1 MAKKN
6 TSWGGR
12 FKKQTAK
19 KAQEFSSSIDIDN
32 KLYKEDILG
41 SIAYAEALQAAGVL
55 NKGELSKIKSG
66 LKQIKQKI
74 ESGKFNWQETLEDV
88 HMNIESSLEKIIG
101 SAARKL
107 HTGRSRNDQVVTDL
121 KLYLLE
127 KSKDIQICLSDL
139 LKIVVLKAESE
150 VETLM
155 PGFTHMQIAQPVT
168 LGHHLMAWYEML
180 SRDLDR
186 FKGCESRLKISPLG
200 SGALAGNKFKINRRK
215 MAKALGFEEVTNNS
229 IDAVSD
235 RDYVIEMMFNISL
248 MGVHLSRIAEELIIW
263 SSSQFDY
270 VELPEELCTGSSIM
284 PQKKNPDM
292 AELVRGGSS
301 KTIGNLVSLLSLI
314 KNQPLSYNRDNQED
328 KGPLFDSIEY
338 ALRSLDITAA
348 MIAGAEFNRDSML
361 TDVYDGHICA
371 TDLAEYL
378 VMKGIPF
385 RDAHAISGKAVQLAE
400 SKDFLLSELSLKELK
415 KLNALIEKDV
425 FKHLDPLKSISS
437 KNSIGGTAPSQVL
450 KQITQAKNLSLI
462 HI

>member
-101 SAARKL
+101 STARKL

-127 KSKDIQICLSDL
+127 KSKDIQICLTDL
-139 LKIVVLKAESE
+139 LKITVLKAESE
-150 VETLM
+150 LETLM

-186 FKGCESRLKISPLG
+186 FKECESRLKISPLG

-338 ALRSLDITAA
+338 ALGSLDITAA

-378 VMKGIPF
+378 VIKGIPF

-415 KLNALIEKDV
+415 KLNTLIEKDV

-437 KNSIGGTAPSQVL
+437 KNSIGGTAPSQVS
-450 KQITQAKNLSLI
+450 KQITKAKNKLKI
-462 HI
+462 

>member
-127 KSKDIQICLSDL
+127 KSKDIQICLTDL
-139 LKIVVLKAESE
+139 LKITVLKAESE
-150 VETLM
+150 LETLM

-186 FKGCESRLKISPLG
+186 FKECESRLKISPLG

-338 ALRSLDITAA
+338 ALGSLDITAA

-415 KLNALIEKDV
+415 KLNTLIEKDV

-437 KNSIGGTAPSQVL
+437 KNSIGGTAPSQVS
-450 KQITQAKNLSLI
+450 KQITKAKNKLKI
-462 HI
+462 

>member
-1 MAKKN
+1 MVKKN

-12 FKKQTAK
+12 FKKQTAE
-19 KAQEFSSSIDIDN
+19 KAQKFSSSINVDK
-32 KLYKEDILG
+32 KLYKEDISG
-41 SIAYAEALQAAGVL
+41 SVAYAEALQSAGVI
-55 NKGELSKIKSG
+55 NKSELAKIKSG

-74 ESGKFNWQETLEDV
+74 ESDKFNWQEALEDV
-88 HMNIESSLEKIIG
+88 HMNIESALERIIG
-101 SAARKL
+101 SAAKKL

-121 KLYLLE
+121 KLHLLE
-127 KSKDIQICLSDL
+127 KSKEIKSCITDL
-139 LKIVVLKAESE
+139 LEVLVLKAESE
-150 VETLM
+150 VDTLM
-155 PGFTHMQIAQPVT
+155 PGFTHMQIAQPIT
-168 LGHHLMAWYEML
+168 LGHHLMAWFEML

-186 FKGCESRLKISPLG
+186 FEECEIRLKISPLG
-200 SGALAGNKFKINRRK
+200 SGALAGNKFKINRMK
-215 MAKALGFEEVTNNS
+215 LAKSLGFSEITKNS

-235 RDYVIEMMFNISL
+235 RDYVIEMLFNISL
-248 MGVHLSRIAEELIIW
+248 MGVHLSRISEELIIW

-270 VELPEELCTGSSIM
+270 VDLPEELCTGSSIM

-301 KTIGNLVSLLSLI
+301 KTIGNLVTLLSLI

-338 ALRSLDITAA
+338 ALGSLDITTA
-348 MIAGAEFNRDSML
+348 MIAGAKFNHDSML

-400 SKDFLLSELSLKELK
+400 TSDLLLSELSLKDLK

-425 FKHLDPLKSISS
+425 FKHLDPLKSITS
-437 KNSIGGTAPSQVL
+437 KSSIGGTAPSQVL
-450 KQITQAKNLSLI
+450 KQIAHAKDKLKL
-462 HI
+462 

>member
-66 LKQIKQKI
+66 LKKIKQKI

-338 ALRSLDITAA
+338 ALGSLDITAA

-437 KNSIGGTAPSQVL
+437 KNSIGGTAPSQVS
-450 KQITQAKNLSLI
+450 KQITQAKNKLKI
-462 HI
+462 

>member
-19 KAQEFSSSIDIDN
+19 KAQEFSSSVDIDN

-150 VETLM
+150 VATLM

-338 ALRSLDITAA
+338 ALGSLDITAA

-450 KQITQAKNLSLI
+450 KQITQAKNKLKI
-462 HI
+462 

>member
-200 SGALAGNKFKINRRK
+200 SGALAGNKFNINRRK

-338 ALRSLDITAA
+338 ALGSLDITAA

-450 KQITQAKNLSLI
+450 KQITQAKNKLKI
-462 HI
+462 

>member
-1 MAKKN
+1 MVKKN

-12 FKKQTAK
+12 FKKQTAE
-19 KAQEFSSSIDIDN
+19 KAQKFSSSINVDK
-32 KLYKEDILG
+32 KLYKEDISG
-41 SIAYAEALQAAGVL
+41 SVAYAEALQSAGVI
-55 NKGELSKIKSG
+55 NKSELAKIKSG

-74 ESGKFNWQETLEDV
+74 ESDKFNWQEALEDV
-88 HMNIESSLEKIIG
+88 HMNIESALEKIIG
-101 SAARKL
+101 SAAKKL

-121 KLYLLE
+121 KLHLLKKSKEIKSCITDLLE
-127 KSKDIQICLSDL
+127 VL
-139 LKIVVLKAESE
+139 VLKAESE
-150 VETLM
+150 VDTLM
-155 PGFTHMQIAQPVT
+155 PGFTHMQIAQPIT
-168 LGHHLMAWYEML
+168 LGHHLMAWFEML

-186 FKGCESRLKISPLG
+186 FEECEIRLKISPLG
-200 SGALAGNKFKINRRK
+200 SGALAGNKFKINRMK
-215 MAKALGFEEVTNNS
+215 LAKSLGFSEITKNS

-235 RDYVIEMMFNISL
+235 RDYVIEMLFNISL
-248 MGVHLSRIAEELIIW
+248 MGVHLSRISEELIIW
-263 SSSQFDY
+263 SSSQFYY
-270 VELPEELCTGSSIM
+270 VDLPEELCTGSSIM

-301 KTIGNLVSLLSLI
+301 KTIGNLVTLLSLI

-338 ALRSLDITAA
+338 ALGSLDITTA
-348 MIAGAEFNRDSML
+348 MIAGAEFNHDSML

-400 SKDFLLSELSLKELK
+400 TSDLLLSELSLKDLK

-425 FKHLDPLKSISS
+425 FKHLDPLKSITS
-437 KNSIGGTAPSQVL
+437 KSSIGGTAPSQVL
-450 KQITQAKNLSLI
+450 KQIAHAKDKLKL
-462 HI
+462 

>member
-200 SGALAGNKFKINRRK
+200 SGALAGNKFKINRKK
-215 MAKALGFEEVTNNS
+215 MAKALGFTEVTNNS

-338 ALRSLDITAA
+338 ALGSLDITAA

-450 KQITQAKNLSLI
+450 KQITQAKNKLKI
-462 HI
+462 

>member
-127 KSKDIQICLSDL
+127 KSKDIQICLTDL

-338 ALRSLDITAA
+338 ALGSLDITAA

-450 KQITQAKNLSLI
+450 KQITQAKNKLKI
-462 HI
+462 

>member
-74 ESGKFNWQETLEDV
+74 ESSKFNWQETLEDV

-338 ALRSLDITAA
+338 ALGSLDITAA

-415 KLNALIEKDV
+415 KLNPLIEKDV

-450 KQITQAKNLSLI
+450 KQITQAKNKLKI
-462 HI
+462 

>member
-127 KSKDIQICLSDL
+127 KSKDIQICLTDL
-139 LKIVVLKAESE
+139 LKIIVLKAESE

-186 FKGCESRLKISPLG
+186 FKECESRLKISPLG

-338 ALRSLDITAA
+338 ALGSLDITAA

-378 VMKGIPF
+378 VIKGIPF

-415 KLNALIEKDV
+415 KLNTLIEKDV

-437 KNSIGGTAPSQVL
+437 KNSIGGTAPSQVS
-450 KQITQAKNLSLI
+450 KQITKAKNKLKI
-462 HI
+462 

>member
-127 KSKDIQICLSDL
+127 KSKDIQICLTDL
-139 LKIVVLKAESE
+139 LEIIVLKAESE

-338 ALRSLDITAA
+338 ALGSLDITAA

-450 KQITQAKNLSLI
+450 KQITQAKNKLKI
-462 HI
+462 

>member
-186 FKGCESRLKISPLG
+186 FKECESRLKISPLG

-338 ALRSLDITAA
+338 ALGSLDITAA

-415 KLNALIEKDV
+415 KLNTLIEKDV

-437 KNSIGGTAPSQVL
+437 KNSIGGTAPSQVS
-450 KQITQAKNLSLI
+450 KQITKAKNKLKI
-462 HI
+462 

>member
-19 KAQEFSSSIDIDN
+19 KAQGFSSSIDIDN

-270 VELPEELCTGSSIM
+270 VDLPEELCTGSSIM

-338 ALRSLDITAA
+338 ALGSLDITAA

-437 KNSIGGTAPSQVL
+437 KNSIGGTAPSQVS
-450 KQITQAKNLSLI
+450 KQITQAKNKLKI
-462 HI
+462 

>member
-55 NKGELSKIKSG
+55 NKSELSKIKSG

-74 ESGKFNWQETLEDV
+74 ESGKFNWQEALEDV

-101 SAARKL
+101 SAAKKL

-121 KLYLLE
+121 KLYLLG
-127 KSKDIQICLSDL
+127 KSKDIQICLTDL
-139 LKIVVLKAESE
+139 LEIIVLKAESE

-338 ALRSLDITAA
+338 ALGSLDITAA

-450 KQITQAKNLSLI
+450 KQITQAKNKLKI
-462 HI
+462 

>member
-19 KAQEFSSSIDIDN
+19 KAQEFSSSVDIDN

-127 KSKDIQICLSDL
+127 KSKDIQICLTDL
-139 LKIVVLKAESE
+139 LKITVLKAESE
-150 VETLM
+150 LETLM

-186 FKGCESRLKISPLG
+186 FKECESRLKISPLG

-338 ALRSLDITAA
+338 ALGSLDITAA

-437 KNSIGGTAPSQVL
+437 KNSIGGTAPSQVS
-450 KQITQAKNLSLI
+450 KQITQAKNKLKI
-462 HI
+462 

>member
-1 MAKKN
+1 MVKKN

-12 FKKQTAK
+12 FKKQTAE
-19 KAQEFSSSIDIDN
+19 KAQKFSSSINVDK
-32 KLYKEDILG
+32 KLYKEDMSG
-41 SIAYAEALQAAGVL
+41 SVAYAEALQSAGVI
-55 NKGELSKIKSG
+55 NKSELAKIKSG

-74 ESGKFNWQETLEDV
+74 ESDKFNWQEALEDV
-88 HMNIESSLEKIIG
+88 HMNIESALEKIIG
-101 SAARKL
+101 SAAKKL

-127 KSKDIQICLSDL
+127 KSKEIKSCITDL
-139 LKIVVLKAESE
+139 LEVLVLKAESE
-150 VETLM
+150 VDTLM
-155 PGFTHMQIAQPVT
+155 PGFTHMQIAQPIT
-168 LGHHLMAWYEML
+168 LGHHLMAWFEML

-186 FKGCESRLKISPLG
+186 FEECEIRLKISPLG
-200 SGALAGNKFKINRRK
+200 SGALAGNKFKINRMK
-215 MAKALGFEEVTNNS
+215 LAKSLGFSEITKNS

-235 RDYVIEMMFNISL
+235 RDYVIEMLFNISL
-248 MGVHLSRIAEELIIW
+248 MGVHLSRISEELIIW

-270 VELPEELCTGSSIM
+270 VDLPEELCTGSSIM

-301 KTIGNLVSLLSLI
+301 KTIGNLVTLLSLI

-338 ALRSLDITAA
+338 ALGSLDITTA
-348 MIAGAEFNRDSML
+348 MIAGAEFNHDSML

-400 SKDFLLSELSLKELK
+400 TSDLLLSELSLKDLK

-425 FKHLDPLKSISS
+425 FKHLDPLKSITS
-437 KNSIGGTAPSQVL
+437 KSSIGGTAPSQVL
-450 KQITQAKNLSLI
+450 KQIAHAKDKLKL
-462 HI
+462 

>member
-41 SIAYAEALQAAGVL
+41 SIAYAEALQTAGVL
-55 NKGELSKIKSG
+55 NKSELSKIKSG

-74 ESGKFNWQETLEDV
+74 ESGKFNWQEALEDV

-101 SAARKL
+101 SAAKKL

-121 KLYLLE
+121 KLYLLG
-127 KSKDIQICLSDL
+127 KSKDIQICLTDL
-139 LKIVVLKAESE
+139 LEIIVLKAESE

-155 PGFTHMQIAQPVT
+155 PGFTHMQIAQPIT

-186 FKGCESRLKISPLG
+186 FKECESRLKISPLG
-200 SGALAGNKFKINRRK
+200 SGALAGNKFKINRK
-215 MAKALGFEEVTNNS
+215 KLAKSLGFTEVTNNS

-270 VELPEELCTGSSIM
+270 VDLPEELCTGSSIM

-328 KGPLFDSIEY
+328 KGPLFDSIDY
-338 ALRSLDITAA
+338 ALGSLDITAA
-348 MIAGAEFNRDSML
+348 MVAGAEFNRDSML

-415 KLNALIEKDV
+415 KLNALIEKDD

-437 KNSIGGTAPSQVL
+437 KSSIGGTAPSQVS
-450 KQITQAKNLSLI
+450 KQIIQAKSKLKI
-462 HI
+462 

>member
-1 MAKKN
+1 MVKKN

-12 FKKQTAK
+12 FKKQTAE
-19 KAQEFSSSIDIDN
+19 KAQKFSSSINVDK
-32 KLYKEDILG
+32 KLYKEDISG
-41 SIAYAEALQAAGVL
+41 SVAYAEALQSAGVI
-55 NKGELSKIKSG
+55 NKSELVKIKSG

-74 ESGKFNWQETLEDV
+74 ESDKFNWQEALEDV
-88 HMNIESSLEKIIG
+88 HMNIESALEKIIG
-101 SAARKL
+101 SAAKKL

-121 KLYLLE
+121 KLHLLE
-127 KSKDIQICLSDL
+127 KSKEIKSCITDL
-139 LKIVVLKAESE
+139 LEVLVLKAESE
-150 VETLM
+150 VDTLM
-155 PGFTHMQIAQPVT
+155 PGFTHMQIAQPIT
-168 LGHHLMAWYEML
+168 LGHHLMAWFEML

-186 FKGCESRLKISPLG
+186 FEECEKRLKISPLG
-200 SGALAGNKFKINRRK
+200 SGALAGNKFKINRMK
-215 MAKALGFEEVTNNS
+215 LAKSLGFSEITKNS

-235 RDYVIEMMFNISL
+235 RDYVIEMLFNISL
-248 MGVHLSRIAEELIIW
+248 MGVHLSRISEELIIW

-270 VELPEELCTGSSIM
+270 VDLPEELCTGSSIM

-301 KTIGNLVSLLSLI
+301 KTIGNLVTLLSLI

-338 ALRSLDITAA
+338 ALGSLDITTA
-348 MIAGAEFNRDSML
+348 MIAGAEFNHDSML

-400 SKDFLLSELSLKELK
+400 TSDLLLSELSLKDLK

-425 FKHLDPLKSISS
+425 FKHLDPLKSITS
-437 KNSIGGTAPSQVL
+437 KSSIGGTAPSQVL
-450 KQITQAKNLSLI
+450 KQIAHAKDKLKL
-462 HI
+462 

>member
-127 KSKDIQICLSDL
+127 KSKDIQICLTDL
-139 LKIVVLKAESE
+139 LKITVLKAESE
-150 VETLM
+150 LETLM

-338 ALRSLDITAA
+338 ALGSLDITAA

-437 KNSIGGTAPSQVL
+437 KNSIGGTAPSQVS
-450 KQITQAKNLSLI
+450 KQITQAKNKLKI
-462 HI
+462 

>member
-338 ALRSLDITAA
+338 ALGSLDITAA

-415 KLNALIEKDV
+415 KLNTLIEKDV

-437 KNSIGGTAPSQVL
+437 KNSIGGTAPSQVS
-450 KQITQAKNLSLI
+450 KQITQAKNKLKI
-462 HI
+462 

>member
-1 MAKKN
+1 MVKKN

-12 FKKQTAK
+12 FKKQTAE
-19 KAQEFSSSIDIDN
+19 KAQKFSSSINVDK
-32 KLYKEDILG
+32 KLYKEDITG
-41 SIAYAEALQAAGVL
+41 SVAYAEALQSAGVI
-55 NKGELSKIKSG
+55 NKSELAKIKSG

-74 ESGKFNWQETLEDV
+74 ESDKFNWQEALEDV
-88 HMNIESSLEKIIG
+88 HMNIESALEKIIG
-101 SAARKL
+101 SAAKKL

-121 KLYLLE
+121 KLHLLE
-127 KSKDIQICLSDL
+127 RSKEIKSCITDL
-139 LKIVVLKAESE
+139 LEVLVLKAESE
-150 VETLM
+150 VDTLM
-155 PGFTHMQIAQPVT
+155 PGFTHMQIAQPIT
-168 LGHHLMAWYEML
+168 LGHHLMAWFEML

-186 FKGCESRLKISPLG
+186 FEECEIRLKISPLG
-200 SGALAGNKFKINRRK
+200 SGALAGNKFKINRMK
-215 MAKALGFEEVTNNS
+215 LAKSLGFSEITKNS

-235 RDYVIEMMFNISL
+235 RDYVIEMLFNISL
-248 MGVHLSRIAEELIIW
+248 MGVHLSRISEELIIW

-270 VELPEELCTGSSIM
+270 VDLPEELCTGSSIM

-301 KTIGNLVSLLSLI
+301 KTIGNLVTLLSLI

-338 ALRSLDITAA
+338 ALGSLDITTA
-348 MIAGAEFNRDSML
+348 MIAGAEFNHDSML

-400 SKDFLLSELSLKELK
+400 TSDLLLSELSLKDLK

-425 FKHLDPLKSISS
+425 FKHLDPLKSITS
-437 KNSIGGTAPSQVL
+437 KSSIGGTAPSQVL
-450 KQITQAKNLSLI
+450 KQIAHAKDKLKL
-462 HI
+462 

>member
-186 FKGCESRLKISPLG
+186 FKECESRLKISPLG

-338 ALRSLDITAA
+338 ALGSLDITAA

-400 SKDFLLSELSLKELK
+400 SKDFLLYELSLKELK
-415 KLNALIEKDV
+415 KLNTLIEKDV

-437 KNSIGGTAPSQVL
+437 KNSIGGTAPSQVS
-450 KQITQAKNLSLI
+450 KQITQAKNKLKI
-462 HI
+462 

>member
-1 MAKKN
+1 MVKKN

-12 FKKQTAK
+12 FKKQTAE
-19 KAQEFSSSIDIDN
+19 KAQKFSSSINVDK
-32 KLYKEDILG
+32 KLYKEDISG
-41 SIAYAEALQAAGVL
+41 SVAYAEALQSAGVI
-55 NKGELSKIKSG
+55 NKSELAKIKSG

-74 ESGKFNWQETLEDV
+74 ESDKFNWQEALEDV
-88 HMNIESSLEKIIG
+88 HMNIESALEKIIG
-101 SAARKL
+101 SAAKKL

-121 KLYLLE
+121 KLHLLE
-127 KSKDIQICLSDL
+127 KSKEIKTCITDL
-139 LKIVVLKAESE
+139 LEVLVLKAESE
-150 VETLM
+150 VDTLM
-155 PGFTHMQIAQPVT
+155 PGFTHMQIAQPIT
-168 LGHHLMAWYEML
+168 LGHHLMAWFEML

-186 FKGCESRLKISPLG
+186 FEECEMRLKISPLG
-200 SGALAGNKFKINRRK
+200 SGALAGNKFKINRMK
-215 MAKALGFEEVTNNS
+215 LAKSLGFSEITKNS

-235 RDYVIEMMFNISL
+235 RDYVIEMLFNISL
-248 MGVHLSRIAEELIIW
+248 MGVHLSRISEELIIW

-270 VELPEELCTGSSIM
+270 VDLPEELCTGSSIM

-301 KTIGNLVSLLSLI
+301 KTIGNLVTLLSLI

-338 ALRSLDITAA
+338 ALGSLDITTA
-348 MIAGAEFNRDSML
+348 MIAGAEFNHDSML

-400 SKDFLLSELSLKELK
+400 TSDLLLSELSLKDLK

-425 FKHLDPLKSISS
+425 FKHLDPLKSITS
-437 KNSIGGTAPSQVL
+437 KSSIGGTAPSQVL
-450 KQITQAKNLSLI
+450 KQIAHAKDKLKL
-462 HI
+462 

>member
-19 KAQEFSSSIDIDN
+19 KAQEFSSSVDIDN

-338 ALRSLDITAA
+338 ALGSLDITAA

-450 KQITQAKNLSLI
+450 KQITQAKNKLKI
-462 HI
+462 

>member
-1 MAKKN
+1 MVKKN

-12 FKKQTAK
+12 FKKQTAE
-19 KAQEFSSSIDIDN
+19 KAQKFSSSINVDK
-32 KLYKEDILG
+32 KLYKEDISG
-41 SIAYAEALQAAGVL
+41 SVAYAEALQSAGVI
-55 NKGELSKIKSG
+55 NKSELAKIKSG

-74 ESGKFNWQETLEDV
+74 ESDKFNWQEALEDV
-88 HMNIESSLEKIIG
+88 HMNIESALEKIIG
-101 SAARKL
+101 SAAKKL

-121 KLYLLE
+121 KLHLLE
-127 KSKDIQICLSDL
+127 KSKEIKSCITDL
-139 LKIVVLKAESE
+139 LEVLVLKAESE
-150 VETLM
+150 VDTLM
-155 PGFTHMQIAQPVT
+155 PGFTHMQIAQPIT
-168 LGHHLMAWYEML
+168 LGHHLMAWFEML

-186 FKGCESRLKISPLG
+186 FEECEIRLKISPLG
-200 SGALAGNKFKINRRK
+200 SGALAGNKFKINRMK
-215 MAKALGFEEVTNNS
+215 LAKSLGFSEITKNS

-235 RDYVIEMMFNISL
+235 RDYVIEMLFNISL
-248 MGVHLSRIAEELIIW
+248 MGLHLSRISEELIIW

-270 VELPEELCTGSSIM
+270 VDLPEELCTGSSIM

-301 KTIGNLVSLLSLI
+301 KTIGNLVTLLSLI

-338 ALRSLDITAA
+338 ALGSLDITTA
-348 MIAGAEFNRDSML
+348 MIAGAEFNHDSML

-400 SKDFLLSELSLKELK
+400 TSDLLLSELSLKDLK

-425 FKHLDPLKSISS
+425 FKHLDPLKSITS
-437 KNSIGGTAPSQVL
+437 KSSIGGTAPSQVL
-450 KQITQAKNLSLI
+450 KQIAHAKDKLKL
-462 HI
+462 

>member
-127 KSKDIQICLSDL
+127 KSKDIQICLTDL

-186 FKGCESRLKISPLG
+186 FKECESRLKISPLG

-338 ALRSLDITAA
+338 ALGSLDITAA

-378 VMKGIPF
+378 VIKGIPF

-415 KLNALIEKDV
+415 KLNTLIEKDV

-437 KNSIGGTAPSQVL
+437 KNSIGGTAPSQVS
-450 KQITQAKNLSLI
+450 KQITKAKNKLKI
-462 HI
+462 

>member
-1 MAKKN
+1 MVKKN

-12 FKKQTAK
+12 FKKQTAE
-19 KAQEFSSSIDIDN
+19 KAQKFSSSIIVDK
-32 KLYKEDILG
+32 KLYKEDISG
-41 SIAYAEALQAAGVL
+41 SVAYAEALQSAGVI
-55 NKGELSKIKSG
+55 NKSELAKIKSG

-74 ESGKFNWQETLEDV
+74 ESDKFNWQEALEDV
-88 HMNIESSLEKIIG
+88 HMNIESALEKIIG
-101 SAARKL
+101 SAAKKL

-121 KLYLLE
+121 KLHLLE
-127 KSKDIQICLSDL
+127 KSKEIKSCITDL
-139 LKIVVLKAESE
+139 LEVLVLKAESE
-150 VETLM
+150 VDTLM
-155 PGFTHMQIAQPVT
+155 PGFTHMQIAQPIT
-168 LGHHLMAWYEML
+168 LGHHLMAWFEML

-186 FKGCESRLKISPLG
+186 FEECEIRLKISPLG
-200 SGALAGNKFKINRRK
+200 SGALAGNKFKINRMK
-215 MAKALGFEEVTNNS
+215 LAKSLGFSEITKNS

-235 RDYVIEMMFNISL
+235 RDYVIEMLFNISL
-248 MGVHLSRIAEELIIW
+248 MGVHLSRISEELIIW

-270 VELPEELCTGSSIM
+270 VDLPEELCTGSSIM

-301 KTIGNLVSLLSLI
+301 KTIGNLVTLLSLI

-338 ALRSLDITAA
+338 ALGSLDITTA
-348 MIAGAEFNRDSML
+348 MIAGAKFNHDSML

-400 SKDFLLSELSLKELK
+400 TSDLLLSELSLKDLK
-415 KLNALIEKDV
+415 KLNTLIEKDV
-425 FKHLDPLKSISS
+425 FKHLDPLKSITSKSS
-437 KNSIGGTAPSQVL
+437 VGGTAPSQVL
-450 KQITQAKNLSLI
+450 KQIVQAKNKLKL
-462 HI
+462 

>member
-19 KAQEFSSSIDIDN
+19 KAQEFSTSIDIDN

-74 ESGKFNWQETLEDV
+74 ESGKFNWQEALEDV

-127 KSKDIQICLSDL
+127 KSKDIQICLTDL
-139 LKIVVLKAESE
+139 LEIIVLKAESE

-338 ALRSLDITAA
+338 ALGSLDITAA

-361 TDVYDGHICA
+361 TDVYDGHI
-371 TDLAEYL
+371 
-378 VMKGIPF
+378 
-385 RDAHAISGKAVQLAE
+385 
-400 SKDFLLSELSLKELK
+400 
-415 KLNALIEKDV
+415 
-425 FKHLDPLKSISS
+425 
-437 KNSIGGTAPSQVL
+437 
-450 KQITQAKNLSLI
+450 LSLI

>member
-1 MAKKN
+1 MVKKN

-12 FKKQTAK
+12 FKKQTAE
-19 KAQEFSSSIDIDN
+19 KAQKFSSSINVDK
-32 KLYKEDILG
+32 KLYKEDISG
-41 SIAYAEALQAAGVL
+41 SVAYAEALQSAGVI
-55 NKGELSKIKSG
+55 NKSELAKIKSG

-74 ESGKFNWQETLEDV
+74 ESDKFNWQEALEDV
-88 HMNIESSLEKIIG
+88 HMNIESALEKIIG
-101 SAARKL
+101 SAAKKL

-121 KLYLLE
+121 KLHLLE
-127 KSKDIQICLSDL
+127 KSKEIKSCITDL
-139 LKIVVLKAESE
+139 LEVLVLKAESE
-150 VETLM
+150 VDTLM
-155 PGFTHMQIAQPVT
+155 PGFTHMQIAQPIT
-168 LGHHLMAWYEML
+168 LGHHLMAWFEML

-186 FKGCESRLKISPLG
+186 FEECEIRLKISPLG
-200 SGALAGNKFKINRRK
+200 SGALAGNKFKINRMK
-215 MAKALGFEEVTNNS
+215 LAKSLGFSEITKNS

-235 RDYVIEMMFNISL
+235 RDYVIEMLFNISL
-248 MGVHLSRIAEELIIW
+248 MSVHLSRISEELIIW

-270 VELPEELCTGSSIM
+270 VDLPEELCTGSSIM

-301 KTIGNLVSLLSLI
+301 KTIGNLVTLLSLI

-338 ALRSLDITAA
+338 ALGSLDITTA
-348 MIAGAEFNRDSML
+348 MIAGAEFNHDSML

-400 SKDFLLSELSLKELK
+400 TSDLLLSELSLKDLK

-425 FKHLDPLKSISS
+425 FKHLDPLKSITS
-437 KNSIGGTAPSQVL
+437 KSSIGGTAPSQVL
-450 KQITQAKNLSLI
+450 KQIAHAKDKLKL
-462 HI
+462 

>member
-139 LKIVVLKAESE
+139 LKIIVLKAESE

-338 ALRSLDITAA
+338 ALGSLDITAA

-450 KQITQAKNLSLI
+450 KQITQAKNKLKI
-462 HI
+462 

>member
-186 FKGCESRLKISPLG
+186 FKECESRLKISPLG

-338 ALRSLDITAA
+338 ALGSLDITAA

-378 VMKGIPF
+378 VIKGIPF

-415 KLNALIEKDV
+415 KLNTLIEKDV

-437 KNSIGGTAPSQVL
+437 KNSIGGTAPSQVS
-450 KQITQAKNLSLI
+450 KQITKAKNKLKI
-462 HI
+462 

>member
-127 KSKDIQICLSDL
+127 KSKDIQICLTDL
-139 LKIVVLKAESE
+139 LKITVLKAESE
-150 VETLM
+150 LETLM

-338 ALRSLDITAA
+338 ALGSLDITAA

-378 VMKGIPF
+378 VIKGIPF

-437 KNSIGGTAPSQVL
+437 KNSIGGTAPSQVS
-450 KQITQAKNLSLI
+450 KQITKAKNKLKI
-462 HI
+462 

>member
-186 FKGCESRLKISPLG
+186 FKECESRLIISPLG

-338 ALRSLDITAA
+338 ALGSLDITAA

-378 VMKGIPF
+378 VIKGIPF
-385 RDAHAISGKAVQLAE
+385 RDAPAISGKAVQLAE

-437 KNSIGGTAPSQVL
+437 KNSIGGTAPSQVS
-450 KQITQAKNLSLI
+450 KQITKAKNKLKI
-462 HI
+462 

>member
-1 MAKKN
+1 M
-6 TSWGGR
+6 
-12 FKKQTAK
+12 
-19 KAQEFSSSIDIDN
+19 
-32 KLYKEDILG
+32 YKR
-41 SIAYAEALQAAGVL
+41 QVL

>member
-19 KAQEFSSSIDIDN
+19 KAQEFSSSIDVDN

-41 SIAYAEALQAAGVL
+41 SIAYAEALQTAGVL
-55 NKGELSKIKSG
+55 NKSELSKIKSG

-74 ESGKFNWQETLEDV
+74 ESGKFNWQEALEDV

-101 SAARKL
+101 STAKKL

-121 KLYLLE
+121 KLYLLG
-127 KSKDIQICLSDL
+127 KSKDIQICLTDL
-139 LKIVVLKAESE
+139 LEIIVLKAESE

-155 PGFTHMQIAQPVT
+155 PGFTHMQIAQPIT

-186 FKGCESRLKISPLG
+186 FKECESRLKISPLG

-215 MAKALGFEEVTNNS
+215 LAKSLGFTEVTNNS

-270 VELPEELCTGSSIM
+270 VDLPEELCTGSSIM

-328 KGPLFDSIEY
+328 KGPLFDSIDY
-338 ALRSLDITAA
+338 ALGSLDITAA
-348 MIAGAEFNRDSML
+348 MVAGAEFNRDSML

-415 KLNALIEKDV
+415 KLNTLIEKDV

-437 KNSIGGTAPSQVL
+437 KNSIGGTAPSQVS
-450 KQITQAKNLSLI
+450 KQIIQAKSKLKI
-462 HI
+462 

>member
-19 KAQEFSSSIDIDN
+19 KAQEFSSSVDIDN

-338 ALRSLDITAA
+338 ALGSLDITAA

-415 KLNALIEKDV
+415 KLNTLIEKDV

-450 KQITQAKNLSLI
+450 KQITQAKNKLKI
-462 HI
+462 

>member
-1 MAKKN
+1 MVKKN

-12 FKKQTAK
+12 FKKQTAE
-19 KAQEFSSSIDIDN
+19 KAQKFSSSINVDK
-32 KLYKEDILG
+32 KLYKEDISG
-41 SIAYAEALQAAGVL
+41 SVAYAEALQSAGVI
-55 NKGELSKIKSG
+55 NKSELAKIKSG

-74 ESGKFNWQETLEDV
+74 ESDKFNWQEALEDV
-88 HMNIESSLEKIIG
+88 HMNIESALEKIIG
-101 SAARKL
+101 SAAKKL

-121 KLYLLE
+121 KLHLLE
-127 KSKDIQICLSDL
+127 KSKEIKSCITDL
-139 LKIVVLKAESE
+139 LEVLVLKAESE
-150 VETLM
+150 VDTLM
-155 PGFTHMQIAQPVT
+155 PGFTHMQIAQPIT
-168 LGHHLMAWYEML
+168 LGHHLMAWFEML

-186 FKGCESRLKISPLG
+186 FEECEIRLKISPLG
-200 SGALAGNKFKINRRK
+200 SGALAGNKFKINRMK
-215 MAKALGFEEVTNNS
+215 LAKSLGFSEITKNS

-235 RDYVIEMMFNISL
+235 RDYVIEMLFNISL
-248 MGVHLSRIAEELIIW
+248 MGVHLSRISEELIIW

-270 VELPEELCTGSSIM
+270 VDLPEELCTGSSIM

-301 KTIGNLVSLLSLI
+301 KTIGNLVTLLSLI

-338 ALRSLDITAA
+338 ALGSLDITTA
-348 MIAGAEFNRDSML
+348 MIAGAEFNHDSML

-400 SKDFLLSELSLKELK
+400 TSDLLLSELSLKDLK

-425 FKHLDPLKSISS
+425 FKHLDPLKSINS
-437 KNSIGGTAPSQVL
+437 KSSIGGTAPSQVL
-450 KQITQAKNLSLI
+450 KQIAHAKDKLKL
-462 HI
+462 

>member
-1 MAKKN
+1 MVKKN

-12 FKKQTAK
+12 FKKQTAE
-19 KAQEFSSSIDIDN
+19 KAQKFSSSINVDK
-32 KLYKEDILG
+32 KLYKEDISG
-41 SIAYAEALQAAGVL
+41 SVAYAEALQSAGVI
-55 NKGELSKIKSG
+55 NKSELAKIKSG

-74 ESGKFNWQETLEDV
+74 ESDKFNWQEALEDV
-88 HMNIESSLEKIIG
+88 HMNIESALEKIIG
-101 SAARKL
+101 SAAKKL

-121 KLYLLE
+121 KLHLLE
-127 KSKDIQICLSDL
+127 KSKEIKSCITDL
-139 LKIVVLKAESE
+139 LEVLVLKAESE
-150 VETLM
+150 VDTLM
-155 PGFTHMQIAQPVT
+155 PGFTHMQIAQPIT
-168 LGHHLMAWYEML
+168 LGHHLMAWFEML

-186 FKGCESRLKISPLG
+186 FEECEMRLKISPLG
-200 SGALAGNKFKINRRK
+200 SGALAGNKFKINRMK
-215 MAKALGFEEVTNNS
+215 LAKSLGFSEITKNS

-235 RDYVIEMMFNISL
+235 RDYVIEMLFNISL
-248 MGVHLSRIAEELIIW
+248 MGVHLSRISEELIIW

-270 VELPEELCTGSSIM
+270 VDLPEELCTGSSIM

-301 KTIGNLVSLLSLI
+301 KTIGNLVTLLSLI

-338 ALRSLDITAA
+338 ALGSLDITTA
-348 MIAGAEFNRDSML
+348 MIAGAEFNHDSML

-400 SKDFLLSELSLKELK
+400 TSDLLLSELSLKDLK

-425 FKHLDPLKSISS
+425 FKHLDPLKSITS
-437 KNSIGGTAPSQVL
+437 KSSIGGTAPSQVL
-450 KQITQAKNLSLI
+450 KQIAHAKDKLKL
-462 HI
+462 